1 MNDENKKV
9 EEVNEVVGEAGATSV
24 APEETAQE
32 KNYISI
38 DDFKKVEIRVGHIL
52 SAEKFVGTDKLLKL
66 SVDFGEGRNRQI
78 LSGIAFYFPDPATL
92 VGVKC
97 AFCTNLEPRTIRGEV
112 SEGMIMAGSNDDG
125 IFTLLRAENTTPAG
139 TKIK

>member
-1 MNDENKKV
+1 MNDENKKL
-9 EEVNEVVGEAGATSV
+9 EEVSEAVEAGATEV
-24 APEETAQE
+24 APEESTTE

-38 DDFKKVEIRVGHIL
+38 DDFKKVEIRIGHIQT
-52 SAEKFVGTDKLLKL
+52 AEKFVGTDKLLKL

-78 LSGIAFYFPDPATL
+78 LSGIALYFPEPSTL

-112 SEGMIMAGSNDDG
+112 SEGMIMAGSTEDG
-125 IFTLLRAENTTPAG
+125 IFTLLRADSATPAG